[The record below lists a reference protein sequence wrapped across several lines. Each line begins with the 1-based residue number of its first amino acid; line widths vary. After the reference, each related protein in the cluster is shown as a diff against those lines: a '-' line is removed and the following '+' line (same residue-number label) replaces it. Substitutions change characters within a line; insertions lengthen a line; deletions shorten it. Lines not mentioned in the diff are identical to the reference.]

1 MARGRHDP
9 EKISPTHLPEI
20 EKFQRMFLVYFPH
33 LHDIGCA
40 SFEWSWLYT
49 RVTGNPIETVRR
61 SKAKAEVRKVA
72 NALRLLSKHEKVY
85 WRHLPIPDDAQ
96 SDSDV
101 HDRISE
107 WEKKIVDILMTLN
120 SMEGRGLTETVI
132 AKFVADAEAGIDWLP
147 ETANVNW
154 DAVHAVDSLRWLWWR
169 NTGKHGPSRA
179 LNPASEF
186 HSYLRDGFD
195 FLEIEADPA
204 SAFKRWAARRA
215 DFGDEVV

>member
-1 MARGRHDP
+1 MGRHDP

-20 EKFQRMFLVYFPH
+20 EKFQRMFVVYFPH

-49 RVTGNPIETVRR
+49 SVVGNPIETVRR
-61 SKAKAEVRKVA
+61 SKAKAELRKVA
-72 NALRLLSKHEKVY
+72 DALRLLSKHERHY
-85 WRHLPIPDDAQ
+85 WRHLPILDR
-96 SDSDV
+96 DV
-101 HDRISE
+101 HDRVSE
-107 WEKKIVDILMTLN
+107 WERKIGDVIHTLQD
-120 SMEGRGLTETVI
+120 MEDEGLTESVI
-132 AKFVADAEAGIDWLP
+132 AKYVADAEAGIDWLP
-147 ETANVNW
+147 ETANINW

-169 NTGKHGPSRA
+169 NTGRHAPSRA

-215 DFGDEVV
+215 DFGLPDEVV